1 MKPSSL
7 FVKIFGSKTII
18 FAIAVLLVISCTK
31 KSKKPVGYFFQE
43 NLTSSEIKNGT
54 LSPEILWKFGRVTES
69 QLSPNGKEV
78 AYIVKRYS
86 LKENKGN
93 AEIFKI
99 SVEGNNPVQLTFTNE
114 SESNVR
120 WSPDGK
126 KIGYLS
132 DASGSSQFCEMDSD
146 GSNTHQISHT
156 NGDIEIFDYSPDGK
170 NIFFTQRVKT
180 DTSVH
185 DMYPD
190 LPKANAMAFTDL
202 MYRHWDSWTDYK
214 HSHIFIASLKD
225 GEIAET
231 KDIMQGEPFDSP
243 LAPYYEPT
251 EISWSPNGKFLA
263 YTCKKLTGKAYALST
278 NSDIYLYN
286 LEKGKTTNITSGRLG
301 YDRNPVF
308 SPDGKKIAWESMATP
323 GYESDKNRLMIMDL
337 KLGFVNDITSG
348 FDQSVSNICWDN
360 KGNSV
365 YFISGTKATF
375 QVYKEEIESRK
386 IKQLTK
392 GWHDYTSLIRKNS
405 VMIGQKM
412 SFSMSQEIFKIDENG
427 DEHQITFTNKNIYD
441 SIKLGTVKERWVKTS
456 DEKQMLVWL
465 ILPPDFDSTKTYPAL
480 LYCQG
485 GPQDAV
491 SQFFSYR
498 WNLQLMAANG
508 YIIIAPNR
516 RGLPTFGREWNDQIA
531 GDYGGQNIKDYL
543 SAVDE
548 IKKEHYINPQRIG
561 AVGASYGAYSVFF
574 LAGCHQNRFKA
585 FIAHC
590 GMFNLESQY
599 AETEETFFPNHDL
612 GGPFWQEHRPKS
624 YDYSPHR
631 LVQNWNTPIMIITG
645 ANDFRIPY
653 TESLQAFNAAQL
665 RGIPSKLLFFP
676 DESHWVLKPQN
687 SVLWQHEFFN
697 WLDKWLK

>member
-1 MKPSSL
+1 MRPSLLLPQNVKYKIVVAVATL
-7 FVKIFGSKTII
+7 FLI
-18 FAIAVLLVISCTK
+18 ISC
-31 KSKKPVGYFFQE
+31 SKQNKTPTGYFFQQT
-43 NLTSSEIKNGT
+43 LTPNEIKNGK
-54 LSPEILWKFGRVTES
+54 LNPEILWKFGRVIES
-69 QLSPNGKEV
+69 QLSPDGKQV
-78 AYIVKRYS
+78 AFIVKRYN

-99 SVEGNNPVQLTFTNE
+99 LTDGKEQVQLTYTNE

-120 WSPDGK
+120 WAPDGIK
-126 KIGYLS
+126 LGYLS
-132 DASGSSQFCEMDSD
+132 DASGSSQIWEMNID
-146 GSNTHQISHT
+146 GSNQCQISHT
-156 NGDIEIFDYSPDGK
+156 DGDIEIFDYSPDGK

-185 DMYPD
+185 DIYPD
-190 LPKANAMAFTDL
+190 LPKANAMVITDL

-225 GEIAET
+225 RQIVET
-231 KDIMQGEPFDSP
+231 KDIMNGESFDSP

-251 EISWSPNGKFLA
+251 EISWSPDGKNLA
-263 YTCKKLTGKAYALST
+263 YTCKKLSGKAYALST
-278 NSDIYLYN
+278 NSDIYLYIV
-286 LEKGKTTNITSGRLG
+286 ETGKTKNLSKDMLG

-308 SPDGKKIAWESMATP
+308 SHDSRKIAWESMPTP
-323 GYESDKNRLMIMDL
+323 GYESDKNRLMVMDL
-337 KLGFVNDITSG
+337 ATGFINDITSG
-348 FDQSVSNICWDN
+348 FDQSASNICWDIN
-360 KGNSV
+360 GNSI
-365 YFISGTKATF
+365 YFISGINATF
-375 QVYKEEIESRK
+375 QVFKAEISGKK

-392 GWHDYTSLIRKNS
+392 GWHDYTSLMRKNS
-405 VMIGQKM
+405 VMVGEKM
-412 SFSMSQEIFKIDENG
+412 SFSMSMEIFKIDESG
-427 DEHQITFTNKNIYD
+427 AEYQITFTNKNIYD
-441 SIKLGTVKERWVKTS
+441 SIKLGSVKERWVKTT
-456 DEKQMLVWL
+456 DGKQMLVWL
-465 ILPPDFDSTKTYPAL
+465 IFPPGFDSTKIYPAI
-480 LYCQG
+480 LYCEG
-485 GPQDAV
+485 GPQIAV

-508 YIIIAPNR
+508 YVIIAPNR
-516 RGLPTFGREWNDQIA
+516 RGLPTFGQEWNDEIA
-531 GDYGGQNIKDYL
+531 GDYGGQNMKDYL

-548 IKKEHYINPQRIG
+548 IKKEPFIDPKRIG
-561 AVGASYGAYSVFF
+561 AVGASYGAYSVFY

-612 GGPFWQEHRPKS
+612 GGPFWQANHPKS
-624 YDYSPHR
+624 YGFSPHR
-631 LVQNWNTPIMIITG
+631 FVQNWNTPIMVITG

-687 SVLWQHEFFN
+687 SVLWQNEFFK